1 MARNSKNTQNV
12 ENQKNLEQAQE
23 TNETLENLEQ
33 ANENQENLEQAEET
47 KEQPKPNTDSL
58 AVEAK
63 GFSESEEFKVG
74 KANPVKNTDETQV
87 IIRF

>member
-1 MARNSKNTQNV
+1 MAKNTSKNEQ
-12 ENQKNLEQAQE
+12 ENN
-23 TNETLENLEQ
+23 ENLEQ
-33 ANENQENLEQAEET
+33 A
-47 KEQPKPNTDSL
+47 KSNTDSL

-74 KANPVKNTDETQV
+74 KANPVENTDDTQV

>member
-1 MARNSKNTQNV
+1 MAKNTSKNEQ
-12 ENQKNLEQAQE
+12 ENN
-23 TNETLENLEQ
+23 ENLEQ
-33 ANENQENLEQAEET
+33 A
-47 KEQPKPNTDSL
+47 KPNTDSL

-74 KANPVKNTDETQV
+74 KANPVENTDDTQV

>member
-1 MARNSKNTQNV
+1 MAKNTSKNTQ
-12 ENQKNLEQAQE
+12 EN
-23 TNETLENLEQ
+23 NENLENLEQ
-33 ANENQENLEQAEET
+33 ANENLEQA
-47 KEQPKPNTDSL
+47 KPNTDSL

-74 KANPVKNTDETQV
+74 KANPVENTEGTQV

>member
-1 MARNSKNTQNV
+1 MAKNTSKNEQ
-12 ENQKNLEQAQE
+12 ENN
-23 TNETLENLEQ
+23 
-33 ANENQENLEQAEET
+33 ENLEQAENT
-47 KEQPKPNTDSL
+47 KEAPKPNTDSL

-74 KANPVKNTDETQV
+74 KANPVENTEGTQV

>member
-1 MARNSKNTQNV
+1 MAKNTSKNEQ
-12 ENQKNLEQAQE
+12 ENN
-23 TNETLENLEQ
+23 ENLEQ
-33 ANENQENLEQAEET
+33 A
-47 KEQPKPNTDSL
+47 KPNTDSL

-74 KANPVKNTDETQV
+74 KANPVENTDDTQI

>member
-1 MARNSKNTQNV
+1 MAKNTSKNEQ
-12 ENQKNLEQAQE
+12 ENN
-23 TNETLENLEQ
+23 
-33 ANENQENLEQAEET
+33 ENLEQAENT
-47 KEQPKPNTDSL
+47 KETPQSNADSL

-74 KANPVKNTDETQV
+74 KANPVENTDDTQV

>member
-1 MARNSKNTQNV
+1 MAKNTSKNEQNV
-12 ENQKNLEQAQE
+12 ENQ
-23 TNETLENLEQ
+23 ENLEQ
-33 ANENQENLEQAEET
+33 ANENQENLEQA
-47 KEQPKPNTDSL
+47 KPNTDSL

-74 KANPVKNTDETQV
+74 KANPVENTDDTQI

>member
-1 MARNSKNTQNV
+1 MAKNTSKNEQ
-12 ENQKNLEQAQE
+12 ENN
-23 TNETLENLEQ
+23 ENLEQ
-33 ANENQENLEQAEET
+33 A
-47 KEQPKPNTDSL
+47 KPNTDSL

-74 KANPVKNTDETQV
+74 KANPVENTEGTQV

>member
-1 MARNSKNTQNV
+1 MANNSKNTH
-12 ENQKNLEQAQE
+12 K
-23 TNETLENLEQ
+23 TNKQENLEQ
-33 ANENQENLEQAEET
+33 ANENLENLEQAEET
-47 KEQPKPNTDSL
+47 QEQAENTKETSKPNTDSL

-74 KANPVKNTDETQV
+74 RANPVENTDDTQV

>member
-1 MARNSKNTQNV
+1 MANNSKNTQ
-12 ENQKNLEQAQE
+12 K
-23 TNETLENLEQ
+23 TNKQENLEQ
-33 ANENQENLEQAEET
+33 ANENLENLEQAEET
-47 KEQPKPNTDSL
+47 QETSKPNTDSL

-74 KANPVKNTDETQV
+74 RANPVENTDDTQV

>member
-1 MARNSKNTQNV
+1 MANNKKNA
-12 ENQKNLEQAQE
+12 ENKEN
-23 TNETLENLEQ
+23 LENLEQ
-33 ANENQENLEQAEET
+33 AEDNKENLEQAEDNT
-47 KEQPKPNTDSL
+47 KQPKPNADSL

-74 KANPVKNTDETQV
+74 RAKPVENTDDTQV

>member
-1 MARNSKNTQNV
+1 MANNSKNTQKTNKQ
-12 ENQKNLEQAQE
+12 ENLKQA
-23 TNETLENLEQ
+23 NENLENLEQ
-33 ANENQENLEQAEET
+33 TNENQEQAEET
-47 KEQPKPNTDSL
+47 QEKSKSNADSL

-74 KANPVKNTDETQV
+74 KANPVENTDDTQV

>member
-1 MARNSKNTQNV
+1 MAKNTSKNEQ
-12 ENQKNLEQAQE
+12 ENN
-23 TNETLENLEQ
+23 ENLEQ
-33 ANENQENLEQAEET
+33 TNEQA
-47 KEQPKPNTDSL
+47 KPNTDSL

-74 KANPVKNTDETQV
+74 KANPVENTDDTQI

>member
-1 MARNSKNTQNV
+1 MAKNTSKNEQ
-12 ENQKNLEQAQE
+12 ENN
-23 TNETLENLEQ
+23 
-33 ANENQENLEQAEET
+33 ENLEQAENT
-47 KEQPKPNTDSL
+47 KETPKSNADSL

-74 KANPVKNTDETQV
+74 KANPVENTDETQV

>member
-1 MARNSKNTQNV
+1 MAKNTSKNEQ
-12 ENQKNLEQAQE
+12 ENN
-23 TNETLENLEQ
+23 ENLEQ
-33 ANENQENLEQAEET
+33 A
-47 KEQPKPNTDSL
+47 KPNTDSL

-74 KANPVKNTDETQV
+74 KANPAENTDDTQV

>member
-1 MARNSKNTQNV
+1 MANNKKNA
-12 ENQKNLEQAQE
+12 ENKEN
-23 TNETLENLEQ
+23 LENLEQ
-33 ANENQENLEQAEET
+33 AEDNKENLEQAENT
-47 KEQPKPNTDSL
+47 KETPKSNTDSL

-74 KANPVKNTDETQV
+74 KANPVENTDDTQI

>member
-1 MARNSKNTQNV
+1 MAKNTSKNEQ
-12 ENQKNLEQAQE
+12 ENN
-23 TNETLENLEQ
+23 ENLEQ
-33 ANENQENLEQAEET
+33 A
-47 KEQPKPNTDSL
+47 KPNTDSL

-74 KANPVKNTDETQV
+74 KANPVENTNDTQV

>member
-1 MARNSKNTQNV
+1 MAKNTSKNEQNV
-12 ENQKNLEQAQE
+12 ENQ
-23 TNETLENLEQ
+23 ENLEQ
-33 ANENQENLEQAEET
+33 ANENLEQAENT
-47 KEQPKPNTDSL
+47 KEASKPNTDSL

-74 KANPVKNTDETQV
+74 KANPVENTDDTQI

>member
-1 MARNSKNTQNV
+1 MAKNTSKNEQ
-12 ENQKNLEQAQE
+12 ENN
-23 TNETLENLEQ
+23 
-33 ANENQENLEQAEET
+33 ENLEQAENT
-47 KEQPKPNTDSL
+47 KETSKSNADSL

-74 KANPVKNTDETQV
+74 KANPVENTNDTQI

>member
-1 MARNSKNTQNV
+1 MANNSKNTQKTNKQ
-12 ENQKNLEQAQE
+12 ENLEQA
-23 TNETLENLEQ
+23 NENLENLEQ
-33 ANENQENLEQAEET
+33 ANENLEQAEET
-47 KEQPKPNTDSL
+47 QEKSKSNADSL

-74 KANPVKNTDETQV
+74 KASQVENTDETQV

>member
-1 MARNSKNTQNV
+1 MAKNTSKNEQ
-12 ENQKNLEQAQE
+12 ENN
-23 TNETLENLEQ
+23 ENLEQ
-33 ANENQENLEQAEET
+33 A
-47 KEQPKPNTDSL
+47 KPNTDSL

-74 KANPVKNTDETQV
+74 RANPVENTDDTQV

>member
-1 MARNSKNTQNV
+1 MANKKGTEEIV
-12 ENQKNLEQAQE
+12 ETPDVA
-23 TNETLENLEQ
+23 
-33 ANENQENLEQAEET
+33 T
-47 KEQPKPNTDSL
+47 KKPNTDSL

-74 KANPVKNTDETQV
+74 KANPVKNTDDTQV

>member
-1 MARNSKNTQNV
+1 MAKNTSKNEQ
-12 ENQKNLEQAQE
+12 ENN
-23 TNETLENLEQ
+23 
-33 ANENQENLEQAEET
+33 ENLEQAENT
-47 KEQPKPNTDSL
+47 KETPKSNTDSL

-74 KANPVKNTDETQV
+74 KANPVENTDDTQV

>member
-1 MARNSKNTQNV
+1 MAKNTSKNEQNV
-12 ENQKNLEQAQE
+12 ENQ
-23 TNETLENLEQ
+23 ENLEQ
-33 ANENQENLEQAEET
+33 ANENQENLEQ
-47 KEQPKPNTDSL
+47 PKSNTDSL

-74 KANPVKNTDETQV
+74 KANPVENTDDTQV

>member
-1 MARNSKNTQNV
+1 MAKNTSKNKQ
-12 ENQKNLEQAQE
+12 ENN
-23 TNETLENLEQ
+23 ENLEQ
-33 ANENQENLEQAEET
+33 A
-47 KEQPKPNTDSL
+47 KPNADSL

-74 KANPVKNTDETQV
+74 KANPVENTDDTQV